1 LHWNERQRQKSFVV
15 VESNRMQ
22 QKSSQQ
28 GSVGRQNS
36 ISHPTS
42 RSASSASLSK
52 LAQTSPPQAI
62 TTSANQSRRPQTYTS
77 SPSSSGSDVG
87 QDEVFAMFGNDES
100 FSPPMYRH
108 RRSSAGG
115 WSESSSSSSA
125 DLNAD
130 DSNKPAGD
138 DHNESSDESDGDED
152 GFVGW
157 SDDELHRARQLAA
170 ISHDMH
176 KFNVSNY

>member
-1 LHWNERQRQKSFVV
+1 
-15 VESNRMQ
+15 
-22 QKSSQQ
+22 
-28 GSVGRQNS
+28 
-36 ISHPTS
+36 
-42 RSASSASLSK
+42 
-52 LAQTSPPQAI
+52 
-62 TTSANQSRRPQTYTS
+62 
-77 SPSSSGSDVG
+77 
-87 QDEVFAMFGNDES
+87 MFGNDES